1 MVQYPPSLPHE
12 NIQKI
17 FDNIYYVIGT
27 SITHHEGHVIQH
39 SSNMTIVCNEDELT
53 LINTVRLD
61 DRSLEQLDALGKVKN
76 IVRLGAFHG
85 QDDAFYRHR
94 YDAKLWALKG
104 MRDDCGQ
111 GKPTKMDIEMVPGG
125 PVPFPNCTLFVFE
138 TAAYPEGVL
147 HIAQEGGI
155 LVVCD
160 SVKNWLSTDRF
171 FNPETAKA
179 HQEGGHI
186 GPANI
191 GFWCTAC
198 NVKNSDFQ
206 KLQALPFRHIL
217 SAHGVP
223 ILNNAHKQL
232 ASSIKRQYDA

>member
-1 MVQYPPSLPHE
+1 MVPHPPSLPHE
-12 NIQKI
+12 NIRKI
-17 FDNIYYVIGT
+17 FENIYYVIGT

-39 SSNMTIVCNEDELT
+39 SSNMTIVRHGEELT
-53 LINTVRLD
+53 LINTIRLD
-61 DRSLEQLDALGKVKN
+61 DKGLQQLDALGKAKN

-85 QDDAFYRHR
+85 QDDAFYQER
-94 YDAKLWALKG
+94 YHAKLWSLKG
-104 MRDDCGQ
+104 MREDCGQ
-111 GKPTKMDIEMVPGG
+111 GSPIKMDIEMIPGG
-125 PVPFPNCTLFVFE
+125 LMPFPHATLLVFE
-138 TAAYPEGVL
+138 TSLYPEGIL

-171 FNPETAKA
+171 FNQETAKA

-191 GFWCTAC
+191 AFWCTAC
-198 NVKNSDFQ
+198 NVKKSDFQ

-217 SAHGVP
+217 SAHGAP
-223 ILNNAHKQL
+223 ILNNAHEQL
-232 ASSIKRQYDA
+232 ALSIERHYC